1 MKLNLISAAGGLGL
15 LLAGCTTFHNGM
27 VLEGVGP
34 GPASTV
40 NATAADGT
48 LMVFSA
54 YDVNADFNSRDAHR
68 PVYSDYRIL
77 TADGKLQ
84 QRVHND
90 SGTMLQRPMG
100 VELPPGQYRIVA
112 AANGYGMVTVPVTIA
127 AGQTT
132 ILHLQGGS
140 TWPNQAAFNQTNAVR
155 LPDGGIVGWKSTV
168 AMK

>member
-1 MKLNLISAAGGLGL
+1 MGSCNNEFTMILEPCSKDHGGGIAAR
-15 LLAGCTTFHNGM
+15 T
-27 VLEGVGP
+27 
-34 GPASTV
+34 
-40 NATAADGT
+40 
-48 LMVFSA
+48 
-54 YDVNADFNSRDAHR
+54 
-68 PVYSDYRIL
+68 
-77 TADGKLQ
+77 
-84 QRVHND
+84 
-90 SGTMLQRPMG
+90 
-100 VELPPGQYRIVA
+100 YRIVA